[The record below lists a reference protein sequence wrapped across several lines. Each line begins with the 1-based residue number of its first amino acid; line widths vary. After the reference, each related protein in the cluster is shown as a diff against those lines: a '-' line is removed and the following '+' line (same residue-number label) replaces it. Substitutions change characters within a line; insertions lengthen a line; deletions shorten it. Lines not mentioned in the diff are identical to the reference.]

1 MGNDLGP
8 ATDEDSEAV
17 AEAKE
22 QIVEI
27 IRGWLEEDSDENQIF
42 FLK

>member
-8 ATDEDSEAV
+8 ATDEDFEAL

-22 QIVEI
+22 QIEEI
-27 IRGWLEEDSDENQIF
+27 IRGWLA
-42 FLK
+42 